1 MKTTTIFERLQ
12 NGETIL
18 PKDTKAYKLIE
29 ASFDTKKILVEM
41 NNASNPNVSG
51 KQKRD
56 YPNRII
62 SLLKFD

>member
-1 MKTTTIFERLQ
+1 MKTITIFERLQ

-18 PKDTKAYKLIE
+18 SNDPKAYKLIE

-56 YPNRII
+56 YSNRII